1 LKAVGSKDE
10 ALCAGRRGVPTG
22 LLIHYILHKL
32 ASKPAYGYE
41 LLSDIERKTQGLWR
55 PSPGSLYPLFKRML
69 DKGLIDVKEVKVG
82 RRSRRLYTITSKG
95 LNFLKDA
102 KAHFLN
108 ASHRLAAS
116 RGLLL
121 GILDLED
128 IPKFVLEGSKLHLN
142 LLHAVI
148 EDSWGKLSKESLR
161 RILEEYESNLVD
173 ELGWVRQRIKQVEE
187 EKEEVESVA

>member
-1 LKAVGSKDE
+1 LKVVESKDG

-69 DKGLIDVKEVKVG
+69 DNGLIDVKEVKVG
-82 RRSRRLYTITSKG
+82 RRSRRLYIITPKG
-95 LNFLKDA
+95 LTFLKDA

-128 IPKFVLEGSKLHLN
+128 IPRFVADGSKLHRN

-148 EDSWGKLSKESLR
+148 DDSWGKLSKESLR
-161 RILEEYESNLVD
+161 AILEEYERNLVD
-173 ELGWVRQRIKQVEE
+173 ELNWVRQRKQQLE
-187 EKEEVESVA
+187 EKKEVESLA